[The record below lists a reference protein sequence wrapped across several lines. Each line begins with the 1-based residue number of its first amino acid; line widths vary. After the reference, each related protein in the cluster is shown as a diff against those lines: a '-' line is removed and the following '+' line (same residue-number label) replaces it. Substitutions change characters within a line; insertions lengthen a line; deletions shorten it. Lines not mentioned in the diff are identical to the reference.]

1 MFSSIVFLLSFFYG
15 AKLLIKQQK
24 TNDITL
30 SAIAPNIAP
39 GIWLLNV
46 TLWFGINLYKNK
58 NITNVTK
65 INKVESDCPITF
77 TIRCEFNTI
86 GMFDLS
92 VPNPG
97 PFRHIESSQSAVS
110 MPIFSDVFNE
120 NDFPL
125 LYGWK
130 IHAKPIVKMDWG
142 EDELYI
148 GNTLGTT
155 LNMMIDYHLEHHLDV
170 ELFLTVK
177 LRENRCL
184 IDDGYYIDWKRRM
197 LVFTNINYA
206 HTYRLII
213 AVNKLYINDLLKD
226 MYGKTD

>member
-1 MFSSIVFLLSFFYG
+1 
-15 AKLLIKQQK
+15 
-24 TNDITL
+24 
-30 SAIAPNIAP
+30 
-39 GIWLLNV
+39 
-46 TLWFGINLYKNK
+46 
-58 NITNVTK
+58 
-65 INKVESDCPITF
+65 
-77 TIRCEFNTI
+77 
-86 GMFDLS
+86 
-92 VPNPG
+92 
-97 PFRHIESSQSAVS
+97 
-110 MPIFSDVFNE
+110 
-120 NDFPL
+120 
-125 LYGWK
+125 
-130 IHAKPIVKMDWG
+130 MDWG